1 MRVRQASIAVSSSS
15 GARSTRA
22 LTGFGELM
30 ITSCAPTAGRDMNSS
45 GIPRPDC
52 IGSSTAS
59 GSPLASAGYRFGTT
73 RTFQPGVSGPAP
85 LDLSAQTSGGV
96 RSSLPSANGS
106 FSGSIGGRLSTFDA
120 NAPGRAA
127 RSPAMIARRP
137 LSGSMRSSGK
147 VLLHRHV
154 RDAFVH
160 ELLALHLE
168 AAPLIE
174 RARRRLRVQPH
185 PFRTGG
191 AAVPLGG
198 VENRGADSTPTCI
211 TFDRHPSE
219 LRQTVVE
226 DEPAG
231 PDDPA
236 VRERDQMRRLR
247 VQSVAVRSERDPLLV
262 HEDAPPQFERLVD
275 LRRAGCQP
283 NLDHSE

>member
-1 MRVRQASIAVSSSS
+1 MRVRHAPIAVSSSS
-15 GARSTRA
+15 GARSTGA

-30 ITSCAPTAGRDMNSS
+30 ITSCAPTAGRDTNSS
-45 GIPRPDC
+45 GIPRPDR

-59 GSPLASAGYRFGTT
+59 GWPLASAGYRFGTT

-106 FSGSIGGRLSTFDA
+106 FCGSIGGRSSTFEA

-147 VLLHRHV
+147 ALLHRHV

-174 RARRRLRVQPH
+174 RARRRLRVQADPLCTG
-185 PFRTGG
+185 RT
-191 AAVPLGG
+191 AVPLGG
-198 VENRGADSTPTCI
+198 VQNRGTDSTPACI
-211 TFDRHPSE
+211 AFDRHPAQ
-219 LRQTVVE
+219 LRQAVVE
-226 DEPAG
+226 DQPAG
-231 PDDPA
+231 PEDPA
-236 VRERDQMRRLR
+236 VLDRDQMRRLR
-247 VQSVAVRSERDPLLV
+247 IQPVAVRSERDPLLV
-262 HEDAPPQFERLVD
+262 HEDAPPQFERLGD
-275 LRRAGCQP
+275 LRRAGCEP
-283 NLDHSE
+283 NLDHGE